1 MSAALEK
8 EIILG
13 QHKNNKS
20 SVFLNSPG
28 DASMALEKN
37 YQHPNT
43 NKACRN
49 HVMTSDF
56 SNNLTTLNTQS
67 MIFLPEQVG
76 NVTPNGESSTDRIDN
91 KNTN

>member
-13 QHKNNKS
+13 QLKNNKS
-20 SVFLNSPG
+20 SVFLNSSG

-37 YQHPNT
+37 HQHPST

-49 HVMTSDF
+49 HVITSDF
-56 SNNLTTLNTQS
+56 SNNLTALNTES
-67 MIFLPEQVG
+67 MLFLPEQVG
-76 NVTPNGESSTDRIDN
+76 NVTPNGESSTDRLDN
-91 KNTN
+91 KKTN